1 MTRKKKINSENGEH
15 NNHREMT
22 DNEDNNSLNDNDL
35 NNTGEDQMNKSL
47 GEDLIPQSEEIVEES
62 EKPADKELPK
72 EITAEEKLADMQ
84 DRYLRLSADFDN
96 YRKRTL
102 KEKME
107 LTKSAGECILLNI
120 IPVMDDFERA
130 LKLMETTTDC
140 VGMKNG
146 IDLIY
151 SKFRDFLKQ
160 NNLKEIDSLNSAFN
174 VDLHE
179 AISKIPVQEENK
191 KGKVIEVIE
200 KGYYLNNK
208 VIRFAKVI
216 VGE

>member
-160 NNLKEIDSLNSAFN
+160 NNLKEIDSLNSPFN